1 MPANTHYPVSSDFCL
16 WYTFLS

>member
-1 MPANTHYPVSSDFCL
+1 MPANTRYPVSSDFCL